1 LNRLA
6 LAGRIVVILFAFAMA
21 NVAAGAVLT
30 FGYLLPGWTEL
41 ADTDALVQGMSVVT
55 AFTAFIV
62 AGTMLLPAMLVVMI
76 AEGFRLRSLLFY
88 GLVGGAAGLFA
99 YYQLGLGSEPQPT
112 DHGFA
117 LPREAEIVCA
127 AGIAAG
133 FVYWMLAGR
142 NAGRWRHAP
151 DPGQGVT
158 LR

>member
-1 LNRLA
+1 
-6 LAGRIVVILFAFAMA
+6 M
-21 NVAAGAVLT
+21 
-30 FGYLLPGWTEL
+30 
-41 ADTDALVQGMSVVT
+41 VT

-76 AEGFRLRSLLFY
+76 AEGFRLRSVLFY
-88 GLVGGAAGLFA
+88 ALVGGAAGLSRLLSA
-99 YYQLGLGSEPQPT
+99 GARIGTPPDRSRV
-112 DHGFA
+112 A

-151 DPGQGVT
+151 EPGQGVT